1 MNKDKNEASKEN
13 FIELDK
19 DQFKKK
25 SNLKRNLIFIIF
37 LVSLVFILF
46 YFRDYLIELNYFS
59 NKKKELE
66 VETVTF
72 QPDLN
77 KINTSDQEILNFL
90 KIEIKKLSNEIEDN
104 NLKISELNSEV
115 LELRKKNKGLEILQ
129 KTNTDFVNNEKSLIL
144 YNLLNIKNK
153 FKLRKDLNKELE
165 LLSLRI
171 EDNLEIK
178 MLLTDFKDI
187 EVVKLITNEKLLEF
201 LNEKINFYKKDLSS
215 FIKSSL
221 QKNTINNN
229 DIFDSREKFLKYIKD
244 LINSTYKITK
254 VTDDSDINENLFLNE
269 SDLISKLEMA
279 KEYLIFGKLNTSVK
293 VLDNSVFDDYEI
305 NRWIQD
311 AKKLEV
317 AVYKLNLI
325 ESKLIDY
332 IGEEF
337 D

>member
-1 MNKDKNEASKEN
+1 MKKDKNDASKEN

-25 SNLKRNLIFIIF
+25 SNLKRNLILII
-37 LVSLVFILF
+37 LLISLSFILF
-46 YFRDYLIELNYFS
+46 YFRNYLYELNFFS

-66 VETVTF
+66 VETATF
-72 QPDLN
+72 QSDLN
-77 KINTSDQEILNFL
+77 KKNAFDQEVLNFL
-90 KIEIKKLSNEIEDN
+90 KIEIKKLSHEIEDN
-104 NLKISELNSEV
+104 NFKISELNSEV

-129 KTNTDFVNNEKSLIL
+129 KTNTNFVNNEKSLIL

-153 FKLRKDLNKELE
+153 FKLRKDLDKELE

-178 MLLTDFKDI
+178 MLLTNFKNI

-215 FIKSSL
+215 FIKSNL
-221 QKNTINNN
+221 QKNTINHN
-229 DIFDSREKFLKYIKD
+229 DIFDSREKFLKYIQD
-244 LINSTYKITK
+244 LISSTYKITK
-254 VTDDSDINENLFLNE
+254 VTDDSDNNENLFLNE

-293 VLDNSVFDDYEI
+293 ILDNSVFDDYEI

-317 AVYKLNLI
+317 AVNMLNLI